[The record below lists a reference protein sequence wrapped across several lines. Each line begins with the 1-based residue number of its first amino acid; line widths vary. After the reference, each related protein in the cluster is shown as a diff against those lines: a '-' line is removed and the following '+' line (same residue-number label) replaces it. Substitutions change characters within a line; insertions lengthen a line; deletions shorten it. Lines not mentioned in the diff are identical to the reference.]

1 MSDQVDLVAAGAEA
15 DASASR
21 GLERLEQNRGRLY
34 YSAEADSAARDA
46 YYAHIDLEASPA
58 DLFANLSVLLQE
70 THQRPLNYR
79 PAEEL
84 YPWVDLHP
92 DGLLHH
98 VYSGRAVEPAEVIKD
113 DADRAHRRADR
124 IREVLGQNPD
134 LQPAERAAASHA
146 IGQELRFN
154 CEHVV
159 PQSWFGRDEPM
170 RGDLHHLFTCEP
182 HCNSRRGSSPFAD
195 LSDTLRRMAECGRSS
210 SDGFEPHEGKGP
222 VARATLYFLLRYPA
236 QIGNAM
242 SEMQKSTMAVL
253 LDWARRP
260 VDEYERHRNAAI
272 HEAQG
277 NRNPLIDHPGLAER
291 IDFGAGFGD
300 VVP

>member
-15 DASASR
+15 EASASR
-21 GLERLEQNRGRLY
+21 GLERLEQNRGRVY
-34 YSAEADSAARDA
+34 YRAAADSAARDA
-46 YYAHIDLEASPA
+46 YYAHIDLDASPA
-58 DLFANLSVLLQE
+58 DLFADLSALLQV

-98 VYSGRAVEPAEVIKD
+98 IYSDRVVEPAEVIKD
-113 DADRAHRRADR
+113 DADRAHRRAER
-124 IREVLGQNPD
+124 IRQVLRQNPD
-134 LQPAERAAASHA
+134 LQPAERTAASHA
-146 IGQELRFN
+146 IGQDLRFN

-182 HCNSRRGSSPFAD
+182 HCNNRRGSSPFAD
-195 LSDTLRRMAECGRSS
+195 LSDTLQRMAECGRSGNE
-210 SDGFEPHEGKGP
+210 GFEPHEGKGP

-242 SEMQKSTMAVL
+242 AEMQQSTVAVL
-253 LDWARRP
+253 VDWDQHS

-291 IDFGAGFGD
+291 IDFGAGFGQL
-300 VVP
+300 